1 MTNLHKAI
9 TAAGSESALA
19 RAVLDS
25 MPSPFSSDT
34 PVQEE
39 VAAEITRGEGFFA
52 LGTVVQTLDEQRAG
66 RILVSSPA
74 FPEGPQTCDYIS
86 PIAGAGYG
94 FFAVPGIGATV
105 LIGKTSFG
113 DPPSQNFWLGCLY
126 ATGQRQ
132 IHGLKAQ
139 PYKFGDPEQY
149 IKNEIDDSADPIQMS
164 PAVSYGVPNEQEVYR
179 DNDLPDSFI
188 LKHPAGHS
196 ISLTDKHSP
205 ERQINEVKLKS
216 AGNKRLI
223 LSDAPAAAGGENIL
237 LIDENEN
244 QIKITST
251 AETADKNDS
260 IITESKG
267 NIETTSKEGN
277 SIHTIGADSAGDY
290 SITNIGTGNIDIS
303 SNQGHITLLAA
314 TSITLTCGD
323 STITMTPEGINIT
336 APEVNIDGVEAG
348 DVLVQGISLRQHKH
362 LGNLGAPTSIGGM

>member
-1 MTNLHKAI
+1 MSNLDKAI
-9 TAAGSESALA
+9 KSAGGTQQLA
-19 RAVLDS
+19 QAVLDS
-25 MPSPFSSDT
+25 MVSPFSSDT

-39 VAAEITRGEGFFA
+39 VAAEITRSSGFFA
-52 LGTVVQTLDEQRAG
+52 LGTVEQTLDEQRAG

-139 PYKFGDPEQY
+139 PYVFGDPQQY

-216 AGNKRLI
+216 AGNKRVI

-244 QIKITST
+244 QIRITST
-251 AETADKNDS
+251 GKTADKNDS

-277 SIHTIGADSAGDY
+277 SIHHIGEDSDGDY
-290 SITNIGTGNIDIS
+290 NITNIGTGNIDIS
-303 SNQGHITLLAA
+303 ANQGHITLEAA
-314 TSITLTCGD
+314 TSITLKCGD
-323 STITMTPEGINIT
+323 STITLTPDKIDIK
-336 APEVNIDGVEAG
+336 APEVQLDGVNEG
-348 DVLVQGISLRQHKH
+348 DLIVKGFSFRKH
-362 LGNLGAPTSIGGM
+362 MHMGNLGAPTSTPGM